1 MGSIEV
7 LDPTSRT
14 RGGEIPLAQRL
25 SGLHEMSLAFFD
37 NSKWNA
43 RLLLDNI
50 AQTVREQH
58 VSDVKTIPCEYDNL
72 DHYAEDAETTAY
84 IEALSRYDGVVIA
97 VGD

>member
-7 LDPTSRT
+7 LDPTGRT
-14 RGGEIPLAQRL
+14 RGGEIPLAPRL
-25 SGLHEMSLAFFD
+25 SDLQGMALAFFD

-43 RLLLDNI
+43 RPLLDGI
-50 AQTVREQH
+50 AKTVREQH
-58 VSDVKTIPCEYDNL
+58 ASDVQTTLCEYDNL

-84 IEALSRYDGVVIA
+84 IEDLSRYDGVVIA